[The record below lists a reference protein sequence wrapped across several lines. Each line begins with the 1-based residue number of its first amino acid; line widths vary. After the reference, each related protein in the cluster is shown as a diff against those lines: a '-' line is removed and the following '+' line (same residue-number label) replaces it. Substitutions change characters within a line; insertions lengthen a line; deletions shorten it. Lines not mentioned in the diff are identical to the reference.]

1 MMISRKLS
9 DIPVKIEGGA
19 VDAGNTTG
27 TVGGGLI
34 AILRELSEMLER
46 LAEYDETAAIDL
58 RSLPF
63 SRSDYQSL
71 REFLG
76 TGEVEVTLNVDGQS
90 RVRETNFPGVWWV
103 EHRNQEDELLAE
115 LLEITN
121 IPEIIVT
128 ENDEVAK
135 SASRLRERLSIHT
148 AGGNIQ

>member
-1 MMISRKLS
+1 MITRRLS
-9 DIPVKIEGGA
+9 DIPVKVEGSSGK
-19 VDAGNTTG
+19 NSTTTG
-27 TVGGGLI
+27 TIGGGLI

-63 SRSDYQSL
+63 SPSDYQSL
-71 REFLG
+71 RDYLG
-76 TGEVEVTLNVDGQS
+76 DGEVEVTLNVDGMS
-90 RVRETNFPGVWWV
+90 RVRETGFSGVWWV
-103 EHRNQEDELLAE
+103 EHRNPENELQAE

-128 ENDEVAK
+128 EKDEVAR
-135 SASRLRERLSIHT
+135 SASKLRERLSIHT